1 MQQCEAD
8 CHPDLQADCSVCALS
23 STAAKYRHSNNMSNS
38 IAQAHKTVDQLR
50 FEAQIERIRVS
61 KAAADLQAYCEQH
74 ARDDPLLV
82 GVPASENPFKEKKSC
97 IVL

>member
-1 MQQCEAD
+1 
-8 CHPDLQADCSVCALS
+8 
-23 STAAKYRHSNNMSNS
+23 MSNS

>member
-1 MQQCEAD
+1 MQQCLPSAMRCYTNPEFQD
-8 CHPDLQADCSVCALS
+8 IPPPWGSKNS
-23 STAAKYRHSNNMSNS
+23 KMSNS

>member
-1 MQQCEAD
+1 MHQCEAD
-8 CHPDLQADCSVCALS
+8 CHTDLQADCSVCALS
-23 STAAKYRHSNNMSNS
+23 STAAKYRHSKMSNS